1 MPYPLKNNWKKGDML
16 RTITANW
23 LSWVSNFF
31 NDTQWRGVKFT
42 STSSGQKCAVT
53 LDVDGTTMELTANT
67 YTLKIKDGGVNTTQI
82 KDAAVTASKLA
93 TDAVTASKLATDAV
107 ETIKIKNANVT
118 ASKLANTSVSAG
130 AYTTADITVDAQG
143 RLTAAADGTPT
154 TTGLSGTYSVGI
166 PANWTF
172 ENGLLVS
179 T

>member
-93 TDAVTASKLATDAV
+93 TDAV

-154 TTGLSGTYSVGI
+154 TTGLSGTYSVGV
-166 PANWTF
+166 PNNWTF
-172 ENGLLVS
+172 ENGLLIS
-179 T
+179 A

>member
-1 MPYPLKNNWKKGDML
+1 MTYPIKSKYSTGDRIKTVPAAWYNWV
-16 RTITANW
+16 A
-23 LSWVSNFF
+23 NFF
-31 NDTQWRGVKFT
+31 NNSRWQGIKFISTT
-42 STSSGQKCAVT
+42 SGIGCIIAINVD
-53 LDVDGTTMELTANT
+53 DVTMELDSD
-67 YTLKIKDGGVNTTQI
+67 KIKIRI
-82 KDAAVTASKLA
+82 KDKGISEVQLADGAVTNIKLA
-93 TDAVTASKLATDAV
+93 ADSV
-107 ETIKIKNANVT
+107 ETEKIKNANVTTEKIKNANVT